1 MFSNIKQKLEGHNIF
16 KKVAQNSSW
25 IVFQNIFT
33 MLLGVVITGVV
44 ARYFGTEKYGVFNY
58 ILSITSLF
66 SSIASIGIYCIAIKD
81 LTQRPKD
88 EGKIM
93 GTSFTLRIFAAILL
107 IIAAETT
114 VCVMTNNDKTSMVI
128 GILLSLM
135 MLFSCSEVI
144 DYYATANL
152 KVKYLAIS
160 KCVSYVIFAILKIL
174 IVVLKLD
181 IQYYTATYLIEGIIY
196 AIFLFISY
204 KIIHKKAGQ
213 TCKWTFDKD
222 YAKKLLS
229 KSWYFALSS
238 IMVTIYMRIDQVM
251 LGKIIEDKSQV
262 GIYSAAVRIAE
273 MWAFVPNSIISSFK
287 PVIMKYKGESNEKE
301 YIKNLQR
308 LYDVSSFVSITFAI
322 GITIFARIII
332 LLLYGSAFLEA
343 SKVLYILIWGIW
355 FGILGNVHYIW
366 LTCENKGKYSLFYS
380 ATGSVINIILNSLLI
395 PKYGMYGAAVAT
407 LISQFMA
414 NIVSF
419 AFFKDTRSL
428 SKYAVKAI
436 LFIEPIKMLKNK
448 VVNTKNKEEN

>member
-1 MFSNIKQKLEGHNIF
+1 MFLKIKQKLEGHNVF
-16 KKVAQNSSW
+16 KKVAKNSSW

-44 ARYFGTEKYGVFNY
+44 ARYFGTEKYGLFNY

-66 SSIASIGIYCIAIKD
+66 SGIASIGIYHIATKD
-81 LTQRPKD
+81 LTQRPED

-93 GTSFTLRIFAAILL
+93 GTSFTLRIIVAILL
-107 IIAAETT
+107 VIAAETT
-114 VCVMTNNDKTSMVI
+114 VCIMTNNEGTSMVI

-135 MLFSCSEVI
+135 MLFSCSEVV

-152 KVKYLAIS
+152 KVKYIAIS
-160 KCVSYVIFAILKIL
+160 KCVAYIIFAILKVL

-181 IQYYTATYLIEGIIY
+181 IRYYTATYLIEGIIY

-204 KIIHKKAGQ
+204 RIIHKKNG
-213 TCKWTFDKD
+213 TKCKWSFDKI
-222 YAKKLLS
+222 YAKKLLNNC
-229 KSWYFALSS
+229 WYFAFSS

-251 LGKIIEDKSQV
+251 LGKMIDNKSQV

-287 PVIMKYKGESNEKE
+287 PVIMKYKGEKNEKA

-308 LYDVSSFVSITFAI
+308 LYDISSLVSIAFAI
-322 GITIFARIII
+322 GITIFARLII
-332 LLLYGSAFLEA
+332 LILYGMEFLEA

-355 FGILGNVHYIW
+355 FGIIGNVHYIW
-366 LTCENKGKYSLFYS
+366 LICENKGRYSLFYS
-380 ATGSVINIILNSLLI
+380 VAGSITNIIFNAILI
-395 PKYGMYGAAVAT
+395 PKYGMYGAAIAT
-407 LISQFMA
+407 LISQFIA

-419 AFFKDTRSL
+419 GFFKETREL
-428 SKYAVKAI
+428 SKYAIKTI
-436 LFIEPIKMLKNK
+436 LFVEPIKVLRKK
-448 VVNTKNKEEN
+448 IKGDQL

>member
-1 MFSNIKQKLEGHNIF
+1 MFLKIKQKLDGHNVF
-16 KKVAQNSSW
+16 KKVAKNSSW

-33 MLLGVVITGVV
+33 MILGVVTTGII

-66 SSIASIGIYCIAIKD
+66 SGVASIGIYHIATKD
-81 LTQRPKD
+81 LTQKPED

-93 GTSFTLRIFAAILL
+93 GTSFVLRLIAAILL

-114 VCVMTNNDKTSMVI
+114 VCIMTNNESTSMVI
-128 GILLSLM
+128 GIFLSLM

-152 KVKYLAIS
+152 KVKYIAIS
-160 KCVSYVIFAILKIL
+160 KCVSYVIFAIFKVL

-181 IQYYTATYLIEGIIY
+181 IRYYTATYLIEGIIY

-204 KIIHKKAGQ
+204 KIIHKKNET
-213 TCKWTFDKD
+213 TCKWSFDKI

-229 KSWYFALSS
+229 NCWYFALSS

-251 LGKIIEDKSQV
+251 LGKMIDDKSQV

-287 PVIMKYKGESNEKE
+287 PVIMKYKGENKEKE
-301 YIKNLQR
+301 YKKNLQR
-308 LYDVSSFVSITFAI
+308 LYDISSLVSIAFAI
-322 GITIFARIII
+322 GITIFARLII
-332 LLLYGSAFLEA
+332 LILYGKAFLEA

-366 LTCENKGKYSLFYS
+366 LICENKGKYSLFYS
-380 ATGSVINIILNSLLI
+380 AIGSISNIIFNTMLI
-395 PKYGMYGAAVAT
+395 PKYGMYGAAIAT
-407 LISQFMA
+407 LISQFFA
-414 NIVSF
+414 NIVAF
-419 AFFKDTRSL
+419 GFFKETRDL
-428 SKYAVKAI
+428 SKYAIKAI
-436 LFIEPIKMLKNK
+436 LFVEPLKFLKNK
-448 VVNTKNKEEN
+448 IEGVKNAK